1 MTKFFLVG
9 LSTIQYLT
17 GVTTDQAAI
26 EVCRHRNIYDGKG
39 RFNLVRS
46 FENEGGTLFEL
57 YNDNGLWDVTTL
69 EHMLQE
75 VEIEVQQGEDPKL
88 RQLYEAATE
97 HINQLEAKLD
107 EAAKEMRNAM
117 QAFESVDLDYS
128 SWDEESIG

>member
-1 MTKFFLVG
+1 MSKFFLVG

-57 YNDNGLWDVTTL
+57 YNDNGGWDVTTL
-69 EHMLQE
+69 ESMLQE
-75 VEIEVQQGEDPKL
+75 VEIETVDEPILL
-88 RQLYEAATE
+88 RRY
-97 HINQLEAKLD
+97 N
-107 EAAKEMRNAM
+107 AAKEHIATLEDKLDKAEKDLREAM
-117 QAFESVDLDYS
+117 QAFESVDVEYAPF
-128 SWDEESIG
+128 DENEI